1 MCEKARPTQ
10 ETQNHCPAN
19 RQPHDHH
26 RRRTT
31 HPNHNRPPR
40 HLRPPS
46 QGNRRTPGQRNPQA
60 SERTQMNIHAT
71 ASFHGKWWVLEFETP
86 AGVRF
91 TQARHLKDA
100 EEMIRDI
107 CTMEHVNVENV
118 AIKPQVPAI
127 VREYHEK
134 STRVTQ
140 EQEALARTSKKTV
153 ATLRDLGMSVRDVAS
168 VMGISPGRVSQLA
181 K

>member
-1 MCEKARPTQ
+1 
-10 ETQNHCPAN
+10 
-19 RQPHDHH
+19 
-26 RRRTT
+26 
-31 HPNHNRPPR
+31 
-40 HLRPPS
+40 
-46 QGNRRTPGQRNPQA
+46 
-60 SERTQMNIHAT
+60 MNIHAT

-118 AIKPQVPAI
+118 TIEPQVPAI